1 MKKLKED
8 VIYSLEVAAFI
19 CVAAWFFSFFGWAA
33 VVAAYE
39 VNTTFGH
46 VCLCL
51 NSAIWGFLI
60 YERYK

>member
-1 MKKLKED
+1 MNKLKED
-8 VIYSLEVAAFI
+8 IIHSLQVAGFI
-19 CVAAWFFSFFGWAA
+19 CAMAWVFSFFGWA
-33 VVAAYE
+33 VVAWAYE
-39 VNTTFGH
+39 VNATFGH

>member
-1 MKKLKED
+1 MKRFKED
-8 VIYSLEVAAFI
+8 MIYLLEIVGFI
-19 CVAAWFFSFFGWAA
+19 CLAAWAFGLFGWAA

-39 VNTTFGH
+39 VNTAFGH